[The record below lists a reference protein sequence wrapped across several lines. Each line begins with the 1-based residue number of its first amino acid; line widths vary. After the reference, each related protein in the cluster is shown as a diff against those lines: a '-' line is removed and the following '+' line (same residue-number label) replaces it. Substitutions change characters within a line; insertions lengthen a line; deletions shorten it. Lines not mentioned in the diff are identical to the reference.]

1 MKSSRLTA
9 LLLAATAGAWGERRP
24 SLLVLCFCFCFYPVK
39 EKKNNPRVFKQKYK
53 NIFLTLLLKY
63 PWMGDKMYIIK
74 DVHYKFP
81 SPLGCRCPAL
91 SRTWYQRVVF
101 VFVSR
106 AINACGIVFSLFLL
120 QRRKKVTTDSIFS
133 EWVVFLDSCRLKRLP
148 DHHLVV
154 FLDWCRLKRPPDG
167 DGHKYF
173 SINECLNFILVWFH
187 TQY

>member
-1 MKSSRLTA
+1 MLSLFPILSLLAMCNFVEMKSSRLTA

-91 SRTWYQRVVF
+91 SRTRYQRVVF
-101 VFVSR
+101 V
-106 AINACGIVFSLFLL
+106 FLL
-120 QRRKKVTTDSIFS
+120 QRRKKVTTDSILMIDPKCPIPNCH
-133 EWVVFLDSCRLKRLP
+133 VFK
-148 DHHLVV
+148 
-154 FLDWCRLKRPPDG
+154 K
-167 DGHKYF
+167 K
-173 SINECLNFILVWFH
+173 FI
-187 TQY
+187 